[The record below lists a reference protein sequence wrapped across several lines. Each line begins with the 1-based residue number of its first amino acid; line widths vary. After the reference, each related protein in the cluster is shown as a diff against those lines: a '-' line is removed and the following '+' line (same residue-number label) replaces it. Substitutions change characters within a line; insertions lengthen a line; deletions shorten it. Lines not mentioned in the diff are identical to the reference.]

1 MRKDIRGRTL
11 GMVFYGVNKETG
23 DEEILDVLMLA
34 PWERELDEEE
44 ANEILGNRICGYWNS
59 NEKFFERRGY
69 EDFGVRSL
77 EVV

>member
-1 MRKDIRGRTL
+1 MKKEVRGRTL
-11 GMVFYGVNKETG
+11 GMVFFGTNKETG

-34 PWERELDEEE
+34 PWERELDEEKGC
-44 ANEILGNRICGYWNS
+44 EILGDRICGYWNA

-69 EDFGVRSL
+69 EDFGVRSV